1 MLSGRPLICAR
12 RPQIVV
18 ISLFSAGPQ
27 DLRAGDRGEV
37 DGEAHGGAVVGAAD
51 AKERATAPSANE
63 DIGAAGVQ
71 RFAGATE
78 ASSGGHDTAGEEQG
92 VAGEE
97 GPREEEGQSRQ
108 EEEEAEEEEKEEE
121 EEEEK
126 RLRLE
131 EEANQLREKDGARF
145 TDMAKSI
152 MLRGAKGLVVCA
164 PPARIASLKHY
175 CNERSGEIFIAI
187 PLILLHDISNYDKFQ
202 DGAKVDLLY
211 DPREDDDEEDADAD
225 PVFALRRAVFKPP
238 EQRSEEMK
246 SCLLSYLSAF
256 RRCFNDLTI
265 VDVDLLCLGLQHKLC
280 PAHCEIFQQG
290 SIHDACYIVG
300 SGKVEL
306 TSTDC
311 TGEPVAELCRS
322 LGPGAYFGELGVVR
336 DDGVRTCSAVSGEAE
351 VELLVVT
358 RRHFQMMAQ
367 ERHLREI
374 MALASK
380 DPGQRSPDD
389 LSELLTFLGHK
400 F

>member
-1 MLSGRPLICAR
+1 
-12 RPQIVV
+12 V
-18 ISLFSAGPQ
+18 ISLFSADPQ
-27 DLRAGDRGEV
+27 DLSAGDRGEV
-37 DGEAHGGAVVGAAD
+37 DGEAHGGAVMGAAD
-51 AKERATAPSANE
+51 AIERATAASANE
-63 DIGAAGVQ
+63 DIGAAGGQ

-92 VAGEE
+92 MAVEAKGHREE

-108 EEEEAEEEEKEEE
+108 EEEEEEEEEKEEEKEE

-152 MLRGAKGLVVCA
+152 MLRGAVGLVVCA

-187 PLILLHDISNYDKFQ
+187 PLVLLHDISYYDKFQ
-202 DGAKVDLLY
+202 DGSKVDLLY

-265 VDVDLLCLGLQHKLC
+265 VDVDSLCLGLQHKLC
-280 PAHCEIFQQG
+280 PARCEIFQQG

-306 TSTDC
+306 ISTDR

-374 MALASK
+374 MALARK

-389 LSELLTFLGHK
+389 LSELLTFLGQK

>member
-1 MLSGRPLICAR
+1 
-12 RPQIVV
+12 
-18 ISLFSAGPQ
+18 
-27 DLRAGDRGEV
+27 
-37 DGEAHGGAVVGAAD
+37 
-51 AKERATAPSANE
+51 
-63 DIGAAGVQ
+63 
-71 RFAGATE
+71 
-78 ASSGGHDTAGEEQG
+78 
-92 VAGEE
+92 
-97 GPREEEGQSRQ
+97 
-108 EEEEAEEEEKEEE
+108 
-121 EEEEK
+121 
-126 RLRLE
+126 
-131 EEANQLREKDGARF
+131 
-145 TDMAKSI
+145 

-175 CNERSGEIFIAI
+175 CNERSEEIFIAI
-187 PLILLHDISNYDKFQ
+187 PLIFLHDISYYDKFQ

-211 DPREDDDEEDADAD
+211 DPREDEDEEDADAD

-246 SCLLSYLSAF
+246 SCLLSYLSSF

-265 VDVDLLCLGLQHKLC
+265 VDVDTLCLGLQHKLC